1 MKKLLQSLFVLML
14 VASAAF
20 AQDRT
25 ITGTV
30 TAKEDGSALPGVSIQ
45 VKGTKVGT
53 QTGADGKFSIKV
65 AQGQSALT
73 FSFIGF
79 VPKTV
84 TLGNGSNINVSLE
97 SDSKVLSEVVVVG
110 YGTQSKKEIT
120 GSQSTVKAADIAN
133 APILSPEQ
141 ALQGRAPGVQVTQ
154 SSGTPGG
161 GISVRVRGPSSIGA
175 SNQPLYIVDGVPI
188 NTGSY
193 TQLAAGGQLTNSLGD
208 INPSDIESLEVL
220 KDAAATAIY
229 GSRASGGVVLITTKR
244 GANQPTRLSFNS
256 YYGVQEAQKQ
266 LETITGPEY
275 INLMNEGVYKYV
287 WDAFGVNNT
296 AYNYNWLTGASANP
310 ADYPTTNWQ
319 DEIFRTAVVKNY
331 DLSIR
336 GGTDKTK
343 FSVSGSYFDQDGIVI
358 NTGYKRYSGRVN
370 IDTKVSDKFNV
381 GISSSFSNA
390 TSNRVNNDNNIYG
403 VVSGSILLGPHVPVY
418 NANGTWG
425 GDPYSSVDNPV
436 ASAYET
442 TFSAV
447 NNRLFANAF
456 GEYKI
461 TDNLKFKSSFGV
473 DYVQSKDRRFYP
485 TTVNAGRGSKGS
497 GAEGYNQ
504 EMNIVNENILSFNKT
519 FAGKHNLNAV
529 AGVTYQTSQYE
540 SVYASATGFPGNS
553 IRRISA
559 GAVKTDASSSGT
571 SYGLVSY
578 LARANYTFA
587 DKYIIQGSVRV
598 DGSSRFGANNRYA
611 TFPAASIAWRA
622 SEENFLK
629 NSKLISDLKFRASYG
644 LTGNQEIGNFGS
656 LGLFGVG
663 AYIQTG
669 SLAPTQLE
677 NADLTWETAKSYN
690 FGFDLG
696 LFDNRLSFTV
706 DGYRRNTEELLLS
719 QPLVGASGF
728 TGIQKNIGAV
738 KNEGLEL
745 GLNAVIVNSKN
756 FKWDAS
762 FNYTKNSNEVTT
774 LYGGVPFAS
783 GFASWVEQGQTLGA
797 FRGYIVDRLFQSAA
811 DIAASPLQSSLYTKA
826 GDIKFKDLNG
836 DNVINSLDQQIM
848 GQGLPTFFGG
858 LTNNIKYKNFD
869 VSFFFQ
875 FSGGNQIYNN
885 TRAFSEGMNG
895 LFGQTTA
902 VLNRWT
908 PTNTNTNIPRA
919 IYGDTPNNRR
929 TSTRWL
935 EDGDF
940 IRLKNANIGYT
951 FSPSLVK
958 RLKLN
963 SLRMYVAGQNL
974 WTKTKYQGLDPEVS
988 TFSDTNTAP
997 GTDFLTFPQARTYTF
1012 GINVGF

>member
-256 YYGVQEAQKQ
+256 YYGVQEVQKT
-266 LETITGPEY
+266 LPLITGQEY
-275 INLMNEGVYKYV
+275 ITLQNDMMYARGIASGYGYWGV
-287 WDAFGVNNT
+287 
-296 AYNYNWLTGASANP
+296 SANP
-310 ADYPTTNWQ
+310 VDYPSTNWQ
-319 DEIFRTAVVKNY
+319 DEIYRSAVVKNY

-343 FSVSGSYFDQDGIVI
+343 FSVSGSYFDQGGIVI

-370 IDTKVSDKFNV
+370 IDNKISDKFSV

-403 VVSGSILLGPHVPVY
+403 VVSGSILLGPHVPVK
-418 NANGTWG
+418 NPNGTWG
-425 GDPYSSVDNPV
+425 GDPLSSVDNPV

-442 TFSAV
+442 TFTAV

-461 TDNLKFKSSFGV
+461 NDNLKFKSSFGV

-519 FAGKHNLNAV
+519 FAGKHALNAV
-529 AGVTYQTSQYE
+529 AGITYQTSQYE
-540 SVYASATGFPGNS
+540 SLFASATGFPGNT
-553 IRRISA
+553 IRRVSA

-571 SYGLVSY
+571 SFGLVSY
-578 LARANYTFA
+578 LARANYSFA

-611 TFPAASIAWRA
+611 TFPAASVAWRA

-629 NSKLISDLKFRASYG
+629 SSKLISDLKFRASYG
-644 LTGNQEIGNFGS
+644 ETGNQEIGNFGS
-656 LGLFGVG
+656 LGLYGVG

-696 LFDNRLSFTV
+696 FFDNRLSFTV
-706 DGYRRNTEELLLS
+706 DGYRRNTENLLLG
-719 QPLVGASGF
+719 QPLVGSSGF
-728 TGIQKNIGAV
+728 TSVQKNIGSV

-885 TRAFSEGMNG
+885 TRAFSEGMSG

-908 PTNTNTNIPRA
+908 PTNTNTNVPRA
-919 IYGDTPNNRR
+919 IYGDLPNNRR

-951 FSPSLVK
+951 FSPALVK

-963 SLRMYVAGQNL
+963 SLRIYAAGQNL
-974 WTKTKYQGLDPEVS
+974 WTKTKYSGLDPEVS

>member
-256 YYGVQEAQKQ
+256 YYGVQDVQKQ
-266 LETITGPEY
+266 LPVITGPEY
-275 INLMNEGVYKYV
+275 VTLQNDMMYARGIASGYGYWGV
-287 WDAFGVNNT
+287 
-296 AYNYNWLTGASANP
+296 SANP
-310 ADYPTTNWQ
+310 ADYSTTNWQ

-336 GGTDKTK
+336 GGNDKTK

-358 NTGYKRYSGRVN
+358 ATGYKRYSGRVN

-418 NANGTWG
+418 NANGTYG
-425 GDPYSSVDNPV
+425 GDPLSSVDNPV
-436 ASAYET
+436 ASANET

-461 TDNLKFKSSFGV
+461 TDNLKFKTSFGV
-473 DYVQSKDRRFYP
+473 DYVQSRDRRFYP

-611 TFPAASIAWRA
+611 TFPAASVAWRA

-696 LFDNRLSFTV
+696 FFDNRLSFTV

-719 QPLVGASGF
+719 QPLVGSSGF

-745 GLNAVIVNSKN
+745 GLNAVIVNNKN

-783 GFASWVEQGQTLGA
+783 GFASWVEQGQSLGA
-797 FRGYIVDRLFQSAA
+797 FRGYIVDRLFQSSG
-811 DIAASPLQSSLYTKA
+811 DVSGSPTQSSSTRA

-836 DNVINSLDQQIM
+836 DNVINALDQQIM

-858 LTNNIKYKNFD
+858 LTNNMKYKNFD

-885 TRAFSEGMNG
+885 TRAFSEGMNS

-951 FSPSLVK
+951 FSPALVK

>member
-53 QTGADGKFSIKV
+53 QTGADGKFTIKV

-84 TLGNGSNINVSLE
+84 NLGNGSSINVSLE

-110 YGTQSKKEIT
+110 YGTQSKREIT

-133 APILSPEQ
+133 APIQSPEQ

-244 GANQPTRLSFNS
+244 GANQATKLTFNS
-256 YYGVQEAQKQ
+256 YYGVQDVYKT
-266 LETITGPEY
+266 LPIVTGQEY
-275 INLMNEGVYKYV
+275 VTVFNEGYFNRY
-287 WDAFGVNNT
+287 GV
-296 AYNYNWLTGASANP
+296 ANALGSP
-310 ADYPTTNWQ
+310 SLYPSNDWQ
-319 DEIFRTAVVKNY
+319 DAIYRTAAVKNY
-331 DLSIR
+331 DLSVR

-370 IDTKVSDKFNV
+370 IDNKISDKFSV

-390 TSNRVNNDNNIYG
+390 TSTRVNNDNNIYG
-403 VVSGSILLGPHVPVY
+403 VVSGSVLLGSHIPVY
-418 NANGTWG
+418 NADGTYG
-425 GDPYSSVDNPV
+425 TDPNSSVDNPV
-436 ASAYET
+436 ASALET

-461 TDNLKFKSSFGV
+461 TDNLKFKTSFGV
-473 DYVQSKDRRFYP
+473 DYVQSRDRRFYP
-485 TTVNAGRGSKGS
+485 TTVNAGKGSKGS

-519 FAGKHNLNAV
+519 FAGKHALNAV
-529 AGVTYQTSQYE
+529 AGVTYQTSKYE
-540 SVYASATGFPGNS
+540 SLFASATGFPGNS

-587 DKYIIQGSVRV
+587 DKYIVQGSVRV

-611 TFPAASIAWRA
+611 TFPAASVAWRA

-656 LGLFGVG
+656 LGLYGVG

-706 DGYRRNTEELLLS
+706 DGYRRNTEELLLG
-719 QPLVGASGF
+719 QPLVGTSGF
-728 TGIQKNIGAV
+728 TSIQKNIGAV

-745 GLNAVIVNSKN
+745 GLNAVIVNNKN

-762 FNYTKNSNEVTT
+762 FNYTKNKNEVST
-774 LYGGVPFAS
+774 LYGGIPFAS
-783 GFASWVEQGQTLGA
+783 GFASWVEQGQPLGA
-797 FRGYIVDRLFQSAA
+797 FRGYIVDRLFQSTA
-811 DIAASPLQSSLYTKA
+811 DVSASPYQSTLTRA

-836 DNVINSLDQQIM
+836 DNTINSLDQQIM

-895 LFGQTTA
+895 FFGQTTA

-908 PTNTNTNIPRA
+908 PTNTNTTVPRA

-929 TSTRWL
+929 VSTRWL

-951 FSPSLVK
+951 FSSAFVK

-963 SLRMYVAGQNL
+963 SLRIYAAGQNI

>member
-84 TLGNGSNINVSLE
+84 TLGNGSTINVSLE

-110 YGTQSKKEIT
+110 YGTQTKREIT

-256 YYGVQEAQKQ
+256 YYGVQDVYKT
-266 LETITGPEY
+266 LPVVTGQEY
-275 INLMNEGVYKYV
+275 ITLLNEAIATRYGAGLGY
-287 WDAFGVNNT
+287 T
-296 AYNYNWLTGASANP
+296 ALTGLSQNP
-310 ADYPTTNWQ
+310 ADYANTNWQ
-319 DEIFRTAVVKNY
+319 DYIYRTAAVKNY

-358 NTGYKRYSGRVN
+358 ATGYKRYSGRVN
-370 IDTKVSDKFNV
+370 IDNKISDKFNV
-381 GISSSFSNA
+381 GISSSFTNSI
-390 TSNRVNNDNNIYG
+390 SNRVNNDNNIYG

-418 NANGTWG
+418 NANGTYG
-425 GDPYSSVDNPV
+425 GDPLSSVDNPV
-436 ASAYET
+436 ASALET

-473 DYVQSKDRRFYP
+473 DYVQSRDRRFYP
-485 TTVNAGRGSKGS
+485 TTVNAGRGARGS
-497 GAEGYNQ
+497 GAEAYNQ

-519 FAGKHNLNAV
+519 FAGKHALNAV

-540 SVYASATGFPGNS
+540 NIFASATGFPGNT

-559 GAVKTDASSSGT
+559 GAVKTDASSGGT

-578 LARANYTFA
+578 LARANYSFA

-611 TFPAASIAWRA
+611 TFPAASVAWRA

-629 NSKLISDLKFRASYG
+629 NSKIISDLKFRASYG

-656 LGLFGVG
+656 LGLYGVG
-663 AYIQTG
+663 NYIQTG
-669 SLAPTQLE
+669 SLVPSQLE

-696 LFDNRLSFTV
+696 FFDNRLSFTV
-706 DGYRRNTEELLLS
+706 DGYRRNTEELLLG
-719 QPLVGASGF
+719 QPLVGSSGF
-728 TGIQKNIGAV
+728 TSIQKNIGAV

-745 GLNAVIVNSKN
+745 GLNAVIVNNKN

-762 FNYTKNSNEVTT
+762 FNYTRNRNEVSTI
-774 LYGGVPFAS
+774 YNGVPFAS
-783 GFASWVEQGQTLGA
+783 GFASWVEQGQPLGA

-811 DIAASPLQSSLYTKA
+811 DVSASPFQSTATRA

-836 DNVINSLDQQIM
+836 DNTINSLDQQIM

-908 PTNTNTNIPRA
+908 PTNTNTNVPRA

-929 TSTRWL
+929 VSDRWL

-951 FSPSLVK
+951 FSSAFVK

-963 SLRMYVAGQNL
+963 SLRIYAAGQNI

>member
-1 MKKLLQSLFVLML
+1 MKKLLQSLFVLL
-14 VASAAF
+14 FVALSAL

-25 ITGTV
+25 VTGTV

-53 QTGADGKFSIKV
+53 QTGADGKFTIKV
-65 AQGQSALT
+65 PSGQGSLT

-79 VPKTV
+79 VSKTV
-84 TLGNGSNINVSLE
+84 ALGNASTVNVSLE

-110 YGTQSKKEIT
+110 YGTQTKREIT
-120 GSQSTVKAADIAN
+120 GSQTTVKAADIAN

-256 YYGVQEAQKQ
+256 YYGVQDVYKQ
-266 LETITGPEY
+266 LPVITGQEY
-275 INLMNEGVYKYV
+275 ITLLNEAVNTRYGVTSGY
-287 WDAFGVNNT
+287 T
-296 AYNYNWLTGASANP
+296 ALTGLSNNP
-310 ADYPTTNWQ
+310 ADYASTNWQ
-319 DEIFRTAVVKNY
+319 DAIFRTAAVKNY
-331 DLSIR
+331 DLSVR

-358 NTGYKRYSGRVN
+358 GTGYKRYSGRVN
-370 IDTKVSDKFNV
+370 IDNKISDRFNV
-381 GISSSFSNA
+381 GISTSYSNA
-390 TSNRVNNDNNIYG
+390 TNTRVNNDNNIYG

-418 NANGTWG
+418 NANGTYG
-425 GDPYSSVDNPV
+425 GDPVSSVDNPV
-436 ASAYET
+436 ASALET

-456 GEYKI
+456 GEYKL
-461 TDNLKFKSSFGV
+461 TDNLKFKTSFGV
-473 DYVQSKDRRFYP
+473 DYVQSRDRRFYP
-485 TTVNAGRGSKGS
+485 TTVNAGRGAKGS

-504 EMNIVNENILSFNKT
+504 EMNVVNENILSFNKT
-519 FAGKHNLNAV
+519 FAGKHALNAV
-529 AGVTYQTSQYE
+529 AGVTYQTSKYE
-540 SVYASATGFPGNS
+540 SLYASATGFPGND

-559 GAVKTDASSSGT
+559 GAVKTDASSGGT
-571 SYGLVSY
+571 SWGLVSY
-578 LARANYTFA
+578 LARANYSFA
-587 DKYIIQGSVRV
+587 DKYIVQGSVRV
-598 DGSSRFGANNRYA
+598 DGSSRFGAKNRYA
-611 TFPAASIAWRA
+611 TFPAASVAWRV

-629 NSKLISDLKFRASYG
+629 NSKLVSDLKVRASYG
-644 LTGNQEIGNFGS
+644 ETGNQEIGNFSS

-663 AYIQTG
+663 NYIQTG
-669 SLAPTQLE
+669 SLVPTQLE
-677 NADLTWETAKSYN
+677 NADLTWETAKAYN
-690 FGFDLG
+690 LGLDLG
-696 LFDNRLSFTV
+696 VLDNRLTFTV
-706 DGYRRNTEELLLS
+706 DAYRRNTEELLLG
-719 QPLVGASGF
+719 QPLVGTSGF
-728 TGIQKNIGAV
+728 TSIQKNIGSV
-738 KNEGLEL
+738 KNEGIEL
-745 GLNAVIVNSKN
+745 GVNAVLVNSKN

-762 FNYTKNSNEVTT
+762 FNYTKNSNEVST
-774 LYGGVPFAS
+774 LYGGIPYAS
-783 GFASWVEQGQTLGA
+783 GFASWVEQGQPLGA
-797 FRGYIVDRLFQSAA
+797 FRGYRVDRLFQSAA
-811 DIAASPLQSSLYTKA
+811 DVAASPLHSSATRA

-836 DNVINSLDQQIM
+836 DNVINSADQEIM
-848 GQGLPTFFGG
+848 GQGLPTYFGG
-858 LTNNIKYKNFD
+858 LTNNIKFKNFD
-869 VSFFFQ
+869 VSFFIQ
-875 FSGGNQIYNN
+875 FSGGNEIYNN

-895 LFGQTTA
+895 LFGQTTG

-929 TSTRWL
+929 TSDRWL

-940 IRLKNANIGYT
+940 IRLKNASIGYT
-951 FSPSLVK
+951 FNQALVK
-958 RLKLN
+958 RLKLS
-963 SLRMYVAGQNL
+963 SLRVYVAGQNIY
-974 WTKTKYQGLDPEVS
+974 TKTKYSGFDPEVS

>member
-65 AQGQSALT
+65 AQGQTALT

-110 YGTQSKKEIT
+110 YGTQTKREIT

-154 SSGTPGG
+154 ASGTPGG

-244 GANQPTRLSFNS
+244 GANQATKLTFNS
-256 YYGVQEAQKQ
+256 YYGVQDIYKT
-266 LETITGPEY
+266 LPVVTGQEY
-275 INLMNEGVYKYV
+275 ITLLNEAINTRYGVTSGYT
-287 WDAFGVNNT
+287 F
-296 AYNYNWLTGASANP
+296 LTGLSNNP
-310 ADYPTTNWQ
+310 ANYANTNWQ
-319 DEIFRTAVVKNY
+319 DYIYKTAAVKNY

-358 NTGYKRYSGRVN
+358 GSGYKRYSGRVN
-370 IDTKVSDKFNV
+370 IDNKISDKFNV

-418 NANGTWG
+418 NANGTYG
-425 GDPYSSVDNPV
+425 GDPVSSVDNPV
-436 ASAYET
+436 ASALET
-442 TFSAV
+442 TFTAV

-456 GEYKI
+456 GEYKFN
-461 TDNLKFKSSFGV
+461 DNLKFKSSFGV

-519 FAGKHNLNAV
+519 FAGKHALNAV
-529 AGVTYQTSQYE
+529 AGVTYQTSQFE
-540 SVYASATGFPGNS
+540 SIFASATVFPGNS

-559 GAVKTDASSSGT
+559 GAVKTDASSGGT
-571 SYGLVSY
+571 SFGLVSY
-578 LARANYTFA
+578 LARANYSFA

-611 TFPAASIAWRA
+611 TFPAASVAWRA

-629 NSKLISDLKFRASYG
+629 NSKIISDLKFRASYG
-644 LTGNQEIGNFGS
+644 LTGNQEIGNFTS
-656 LGLFGVG
+656 LPLFGVG
-663 AYIQTG
+663 AYIQSG
-669 SLAPTQLE
+669 SLVPTQLG
-677 NADLTWETAKSYN
+677 NPDLTWETAKSYN

-696 LFDNRLSFTV
+696 FFDNRLSFTV
-706 DGYRRNTEELLLS
+706 DGYRRNTVELLLA
-719 QPLVGASGF
+719 QPLVGTSGF
-728 TGIQKNIGAV
+728 TSIQKNIGAV

-745 GLNAVIVNSKN
+745 GLNAVIVNSKD
-756 FKWDAS
+756 FKWDAN
-762 FNYTKNSNEVTT
+762 FNYTKNENQVST
-774 LYGGVPFAS
+774 LYGGIPFAS
-783 GFASWVEQGQTLGA
+783 GFASWVEQGQPLGA
-797 FRGYIVDRLFQSAA
+797 FRGYVVDRLFQSTA
-811 DIAASPLQSSLYTKA
+811 DVAGSPLHSSATRA

-836 DNVINSLDQQIM
+836 DNVITAADQQII

-908 PTNTNTNIPRA
+908 PTNTNTNVPRA

-929 TSTRWL
+929 VSTRFL

-963 SLRMYVAGQNL
+963 SLRIYAAGQNI

-997 GTDFLTFPQARTYTF
+997 GTDFLTFPQARTFTF

>member
-84 TLGNGSNINVSLE
+84 TLGNGSTINVSLE

-110 YGTQSKKEIT
+110 YGTQTKREIT

-256 YYGVQEAQKQ
+256 YYGVQDVYKT
-266 LETITGPEY
+266 LPVVTGQEY
-275 INLMNEGVYKYV
+275 ITLLNEAIATRYGAGLGY
-287 WDAFGVNNT
+287 T
-296 AYNYNWLTGASANP
+296 ALTGLSQNP
-310 ADYPTTNWQ
+310 ADYANTNWQ
-319 DEIFRTAVVKNY
+319 DYIYRTAAVKNY

-358 NTGYKRYSGRVN
+358 ATGYKRYSGRVN
-370 IDTKVSDKFNV
+370 IDNKISDKFNV
-381 GISSSFSNA
+381 GISSSFTNSI
-390 TSNRVNNDNNIYG
+390 SNRVNNDNNIYG

-418 NANGTWG
+418 NANGTYG
-425 GDPYSSVDNPV
+425 GDPLSSVDNPV
-436 ASAYET
+436 ASALET

-473 DYVQSKDRRFYP
+473 DYVQSRDRRFYP
-485 TTVNAGRGSKGS
+485 TTVNAGRGARGS
-497 GAEGYNQ
+497 GAEAYNQ

-519 FAGKHNLNAV
+519 FAGKHALNAV

-540 SVYASATGFPGNS
+540 NIFASATGFPGNT

-559 GAVKTDASSSGT
+559 GAVKTDASSGGT

-578 LARANYTFA
+578 LARANYSFA

-611 TFPAASIAWRA
+611 TFPAASVAWRA

-629 NSKLISDLKFRASYG
+629 NSKIISDLKFRASYG

-656 LGLFGVG
+656 LGLYGVG
-663 AYIQTG
+663 NYIQTG
-669 SLAPTQLE
+669 SLVPSQLE

-690 FGFDLG
+690 LGFDLG
-696 LFDNRLSFTV
+696 FFDNRLSFTV
-706 DGYRRNTEELLLS
+706 DGYRRNTEELLLG
-719 QPLVGASGF
+719 QPLVGSSGF
-728 TGIQKNIGAV
+728 TSIQKNIGAV

-745 GLNAVIVNSKN
+745 GLNAVIVNNKN

-762 FNYTKNSNEVTT
+762 FNYTRNRNEVSTI
-774 LYGGVPFAS
+774 YNGVPFAS
-783 GFASWVEQGQTLGA
+783 GFASWVEQGQPLGA

-811 DIAASPLQSSLYTKA
+811 DVSASPFQSTATRA

-836 DNVINSLDQQIM
+836 DNTINSLDQQIM

-908 PTNTNTNIPRA
+908 PTNTNTNVPRA

-929 TSTRWL
+929 VSDRWL

-951 FSPSLVK
+951 FSSAFVK

-963 SLRMYVAGQNL
+963 SLRIYAAGQNI

>member
-1 MKKLLQSLFVLML
+1 MKKLLQSLFILML

-53 QTGADGKFSIKV
+53 QTSADGKFSIKV

-79 VPKTV
+79 IPKTV

-110 YGTQSKKEIT
+110 YGTQSKREIT

-154 SSGTPGG
+154 ASGTPGG

-193 TQLAAGGQLTNSLGD
+193 TQLGAGGQLTNSLGD

-244 GANQPTRLSFNS
+244 GANQATKLTFNS
-256 YYGVQEAQKQ
+256 YYGVQELYKQ
-266 LETITGPEY
+266 LPVITGQEY
-275 INLMNEGVYKYV
+275 ITLLNE
-287 WDAFGVNNT
+287 AVNT
-296 AYNYNWLTGASANP
+296 RYGATTGYNYLTGLSNNP
-310 ADYPTTNWQ
+310 ANYANTNWQ
-319 DEIFRTAVVKNY
+319 DYIYKTAAVKNY

-358 NTGYKRYSGRVN
+358 GSGYKRYSGRVN
-370 IDTKVSDKFNV
+370 IDNKISDKFNV

-403 VVSGSILLGPHVPVY
+403 VVSGSILLGPHVPAY
-418 NANGTWG
+418 NANGTYG
-425 GDPYSSVDNPV
+425 GDPVSSVDNPV
-436 ASAYET
+436 ASALET
-442 TFSAV
+442 TFTAV

-473 DYVQSKDRRFYP
+473 DYVQSRDRRFYP

-519 FAGKHNLNAV
+519 FAGKHALNAV

-540 SVYASATGFPGNS
+540 SIYAAATVFPGNS

-559 GAVKTDASSSGT
+559 GAVKTDASSGGT

-611 TFPAASIAWRA
+611 TFPAASVAWRA

-629 NSKLISDLKFRASYG
+629 NSKIISDLKFRASYG
-644 LTGNQEIGNFGS
+644 LTGNQEIGNFSS
-656 LGLFGVG
+656 LPLFGVG
-663 AYIQTG
+663 AYIQSG
-669 SLAPTQLE
+669 SLVPTQLG
-677 NADLTWETAKSYN
+677 NPDLTWETAKSYN

-696 LFDNRLSFTV
+696 FFDNRLSFTV
-706 DGYRRNTEELLLS
+706 DGYRRNTVELLLA
-719 QPLVGASGF
+719 QPLVGTSGF
-728 TGIQKNIGAV
+728 TSIQKNIGAV

-745 GLNAVIVNSKN
+745 GLNAVIVNSKD
-756 FKWDAS
+756 FKWDAN
-762 FNYTKNSNEVTT
+762 FNYTKNKNQVST
-774 LYGGVPFAS
+774 LYGGIPFAS
-783 GFASWVEQGQTLGA
+783 GFASWVEQGQPLGA
-797 FRGYIVDRLFQSAA
+797 FRGYVVDRLFQSAA
-811 DIAASPLQSSLYTKA
+811 DVAGSPLHSSATRA

-836 DNVINSLDQQIM
+836 DNVITAADQQII

-963 SLRMYVAGQNL
+963 SLRIYAAGQNI

-997 GTDFLTFPQARTYTF
+997 GTDFLTFPQARTFTF

>member
-370 IDTKVSDKFNV
+370 IDNKISDKFNV

-461 TDNLKFKSSFGV
+461 TDNLKFKTSFGM
-473 DYVQSKDRRFYP
+473 DYVQSRDRRFYP
-485 TTVNAGRGSKGS
+485 TTVNAGKGAKGS

-519 FAGKHNLNAV
+519 FAGKHALNAV
-529 AGVTYQTSQYE
+529 AGITYQTSQYE
-540 SVYASATGFPGNS
+540 SLFASATGFPGNT
-553 IRRISA
+553 IRRVSA

-571 SYGLVSY
+571 SFGLVSY
-578 LARANYTFA
+578 LARANYSFA

-611 TFPAASIAWRA
+611 TFPAASVAWRA

-644 LTGNQEIGNFGS
+644 ETGNQEIGNFGS
-656 LGLFGVG
+656 LGLYGVG

-696 LFDNRLSFTV
+696 FFDNRLSFTV
-706 DGYRRNTEELLLS
+706 DGYRRNTENLLLG
-719 QPLVGASGF
+719 QPLVGSSGF
-728 TGIQKNIGAV
+728 TSVQKNIGSV

-783 GFASWVEQGQTLGA
+783 GFASWVEQGQPLGA
-797 FRGYIVDRLFQSAA
+797 FRGYIVDRLFQSSG
-811 DIAASPLQSSLYTKA
+811 DVSSSPTQSSSTRA

-836 DNVINSLDQQIM
+836 DNVINALDQQIM

-858 LTNNIKYKNFD
+858 LTNNMKYKNFD

-895 LFGQTTA
+895 LFGQTDA

>member
-53 QTGADGKFSIKV
+53 QTSADGKFSIKV

-110 YGTQSKKEIT
+110 YGTQTKREIT

-244 GANQPTRLSFNS
+244 GANQPTKLSFNS
-256 YYGVQEAQKQ
+256 YYGVQDVYKT
-266 LETITGPEY
+266 LPVVTGQEY
-275 INLMNEGVYKYV
+275 ITLLNEAVNTRYGVTSGYTY
-287 WDAFGVNNT
+287 
-296 AYNYNWLTGASANP
+296 LTGLSNNP
-310 ADYPTTNWQ
+310 ANYANTNWQ
-319 DEIFRTAVVKNY
+319 DYIYKTAAVKNY

-370 IDTKVSDKFNV
+370 IDNKISDKFNI

-418 NANGTWG
+418 NANGTYG
-425 GDPYSSVDNPV
+425 GDPVSSVDNPV
-436 ASAYET
+436 ASALET
-442 TFSAV
+442 TFSAI

-473 DYVQSKDRRFYP
+473 DYVQSRDRRFYP
-485 TTVNAGRGSKGS
+485 TTVNAGVAAKGS

-519 FAGKHNLNAV
+519 FAGKHALNAV

-540 SVYASATGFPGNS
+540 SLYASATGFPGNS

-587 DKYIIQGSVRV
+587 DKYIVQGSVRV

-611 TFPAASIAWRA
+611 TFPAVSIGWRA

-656 LGLFGVG
+656 LGLYGVG

-669 SLAPTQLE
+669 SLVPTQLE

-706 DGYRRNTEELLLS
+706 DGYRRNTVELLLS
-719 QPLVGASGF
+719 QPLVGSSGF

-745 GLNAVIVNSKN
+745 GLNAVIVNNKN

-762 FNYTKNSNEVTT
+762 FNYTKNKNEVSTI
-774 LYGGVPFAS
+774 YNGVPFAS
-783 GFASWVEQGQTLGA
+783 GFASWVEQGQPLGA
-797 FRGYIVDRLFQSAA
+797 FRGYVVDRLFQSAA
-811 DIAASPLQSSLYTKA
+811 DVSASPTQSTATRA

-836 DNVINSLDQQIM
+836 DNVINSADQQII

-885 TRAFSEGMNG
+885 TRAFSEGMNS

-908 PTNTNTNIPRA
+908 PTNTNTTVPRA
-919 IYGDTPNNRR
+919 IYGDSPNNRR
-929 TSTRWL
+929 ASTRWL

-958 RLKLN
+958 RLKLS
-963 SLRMYVAGQNL
+963 SLRMYVAGQNI

>member
-53 QTGADGKFSIKV
+53 QTSADGKFSIKV

-110 YGTQSKKEIT
+110 YGTQTKREIT

-244 GANQPTRLSFNS
+244 GANQPTKLSFNS
-256 YYGVQEAQKQ
+256 YYGVQDVYKT
-266 LETITGPEY
+266 LPLVTGQEY
-275 INLMNEGVYKYV
+275 VTLFNEGYFTR
-287 WDAFGVNNT
+287 FGV
-296 AYNYNWLTGASANP
+296 ANALGSP
-310 ADYPTTNWQ
+310 SLYPSNDWQ
-319 DEIFRTAVVKNY
+319 DAIYRTAAVKNY

-343 FSVSGSYFDQDGIVI
+343 FSISGSYFDQDGIVI

-370 IDTKVSDKFNV
+370 IDNKISDKFNI

-390 TSNRVNNDNNIYG
+390 TSTRVNNDNNIYG
-403 VVSGSILLGPHVPVY
+403 VVSGSVLLGTHIPVY
-418 NANGTWG
+418 NPDGTYG
-425 GDPYSSVDNPV
+425 TDPNSSVDNPV
-436 ASAYET
+436 ASAMET

-461 TDNLKFKSSFGV
+461 NDNLKFKSSFGV
-473 DYVQSKDRRFYP
+473 DYVQSRDRRFYP
-485 TTVNAGRGSKGS
+485 TTVNAGRGSRGS

-519 FAGKHNLNAV
+519 FAGKHILNAV

-540 SVYASATGFPGNS
+540 SLFASATGFPGNT

-559 GAVKTDASSSGT
+559 GAVKTDASSGGT

-587 DKYIIQGSVRV
+587 DKYIVQGSVRV

-611 TFPAASIAWRA
+611 TFPAVSLAWRA

-656 LGLFGVG
+656 LGLYGVG
-663 AYIQTG
+663 NYIQTG
-669 SLAPTQLE
+669 SLVPTQLE

-706 DGYRRNTEELLLS
+706 DGYRRNTEELLLG
-719 QPLVGASGF
+719 QPLVGTSGF
-728 TGIQKNIGAV
+728 TSIQKNIGAV

-745 GLNAVIVNSKN
+745 GLNAVIVNNKN

-762 FNYTKNSNEVTT
+762 FNYTKNKNEVST
-774 LYGGVPFAS
+774 LYGGIPFAS
-783 GFASWVEQGQTLGA
+783 GFASWVEQGQPLGA

-811 DIAASPLQSSLYTKA
+811 DVSASPTQSTSTRA

-836 DNVINSLDQQIM
+836 DNVINALDQQIM

-895 LFGQTTA
+895 FFGQTTA

-908 PTNTNTNIPRA
+908 PTNTNTNVPRA
-919 IYGDTPNNRR
+919 IFGDTPNNRR
-929 TSTRWL
+929 VSTRWL

-951 FSPSLVK
+951 FSPAFVK

-963 SLRMYVAGQNL
+963 SLRIYAAGQNI

>member
-53 QTGADGKFSIKV
+53 QTSADGKFSIKV

-110 YGTQSKKEIT
+110 YGTQTKREIT

-244 GANQPTRLSFNS
+244 GANQATKLTFNS
-256 YYGVQEAQKQ
+256 YYGVQDVYKT
-266 LETITGPEY
+266 LPVVTGQEY
-275 INLMNEGVYKYV
+275 ITLLNEAIATRYG
-287 WDAFGVNNT
+287 AGT
-296 AYNYNWLTGASANP
+296 NYNWAFGLSANP
-310 ADYPTTNWQ
+310 ADYPSTNWQ
-319 DEIFRTAVVKNY
+319 DAIYRTAAVKNY

-343 FSVSGSYFDQDGIVI
+343 FSISGSYFDQDGIVI

-370 IDTKVSDKFNV
+370 IDNKISDKFNV

-390 TSNRVNNDNNIYG
+390 TSTRVNNDNNIYG

-418 NANGTWG
+418 NANGTYG
-425 GDPYSSVDNPV
+425 GDPLSSVDNPV
-436 ASAYET
+436 ASALET

-473 DYVQSKDRRFYP
+473 DYVQSRDRRFYP
-485 TTVNAGRGSKGS
+485 TTVNAGRGAKGS

-519 FAGKHNLNAV
+519 FAGKHVLNAV

-540 SVYASATGFPGNS
+540 SLFASATGFPGNT

-559 GAVKTDASSSGT
+559 GAVKTDASSGGT

-578 LARANYTFA
+578 LARANYSFA

-611 TFPAASIAWRA
+611 TFPAASVAWRA

-656 LGLFGVG
+656 LGLYGVG
-663 AYIQTG
+663 NYIQTG
-669 SLAPTQLE
+669 SLVPTQLE

-706 DGYRRNTEELLLS
+706 DGYRRNTEELLLG
-719 QPLVGASGF
+719 QPLVGTSGF
-728 TGIQKNIGAV
+728 TSIQKNIGAV

-745 GLNAVIVNSKN
+745 GLNAVIVNNKN

-762 FNYTKNSNEVTT
+762 FNYTKNSNEVST
-774 LYGGVPFAS
+774 LYGGIPFAS
-783 GFASWVEQGQTLGA
+783 GFASWVEQGQPLGA
-797 FRGYIVDRLFQSAA
+797 FRGYVVDRLFQSAA
-811 DIAASPLQSSLYTKA
+811 DVSASPLQSTATRA

-836 DNVINSLDQQIM
+836 DNVINSLDQQII

-895 LFGQTTA
+895 LFGQTDA

-908 PTNTNTNIPRA
+908 PTNTNTTVPRA

-963 SLRMYVAGQNL
+963 SLRIYAAGQNI

-997 GTDFLTFPQARTYTF
+997 GTDFLTFPQARTFTF

>member
-53 QTGADGKFSIKV
+53 QTGADGKFTIKV

-79 VPKTV
+79 VQKTV

-110 YGTQSKKEIT
+110 YGTQSKREIT

-133 APILSPEQ
+133 APIQSPEQ

-229 GSRASGGVVLITTKR
+229 GSRASAGVVLITTKR
-244 GANQPTRLSFNS
+244 GANQATRLSFNS
-256 YYGVQEAQKQ
+256 YYGVQEAQRQ
-266 LETITGPEY
+266 LPTITGQEY
-275 INLMNEGVYKYV
+275 ITLLNE
-287 WDAFGVNNT
+287 AVNT
-296 AYNYNWLTGASANP
+296 RYGSTTGYTYLTGLSNNP
-310 ADYPTTNWQ
+310 ANYANTNWQ
-319 DEIFRTAVVKNY
+319 DEIFTTAAVKNY
-331 DLSIR
+331 DLSVR

-370 IDTKVSDKFNV
+370 IDNKISDKFNI

-403 VVSGSILLGPHVPVY
+403 VVSGSVLLGPHVPVK
-418 NANGTWG
+418 NPNGTWG
-425 GDPYSSVDNPV
+425 GDPVSSVDNPV

-442 TFSAV
+442 TFTAV

-461 TDNLKFKSSFGV
+461 TDNLKFKTSFGV

-504 EMNIVNENILSFNKT
+504 EMNVVNENLFSFAKT
-519 FAGKHNLNAV
+519 FGGKHSLNAV

-540 SVYASATGFPGNS
+540 SIYAAATVFPGND

-559 GAVKTDASSSGT
+559 GAVKTDASSGGT
-571 SYGLVSY
+571 SWGLVSY

-587 DKYIIQGSVRV
+587 DKYIVQGSVRV
-598 DGSSRFGANNRYA
+598 DGSSRFGAKNRYA
-611 TFPAASIAWRA
+611 TFPAASVAWRA

-644 LTGNQEIGNFGS
+644 ETGNQEIGNFTS
-656 LGLFGVG
+656 LPLFGVG
-663 AYIQTG
+663 AYIQSG
-669 SLAPTQLE
+669 SLVPTQLG
-677 NADLTWETAKSYN
+677 NPDLTWETAKAYN
-690 FGFDLG
+690 AGFDLG
-696 LFDNRLSFTV
+696 LFDNRLTFTV
-706 DGYRRNTEELLLS
+706 DGYRRNTVELLLG

-728 TGIQKNIGAV
+728 TSIQKNIGAV

-762 FNYTKNSNEVTT
+762 FNYTKNKNQVST
-774 LYGGVPFAS
+774 LYGGIPYAS
-783 GFASWVEQGQTLGA
+783 GFASWVEQGQPLGA

-811 DIAASPLQSSLYTKA
+811 DVAASPLQSSATRA

-848 GQGLPTFFGG
+848 GQGLPTYFGG

-895 LFGQTTA
+895 LFGQTDA

-963 SLRMYVAGQNL
+963 SLRIYAAGQNL

>member
-53 QTGADGKFSIKV
+53 QTGADGKFTIKV

-79 VPKTV
+79 VQKTV

-110 YGTQSKKEIT
+110 YGTQSKREIT

-133 APILSPEQ
+133 APIQSPEQ

-229 GSRASGGVVLITTKR
+229 GSRASAGVVLITTKR

-256 YYGVQEAQKQ
+256 YYGVQEAQRQ
-266 LETITGPEY
+266 LPTITGQEY
-275 INLMNEGVYKYV
+275 ITLLNEAVYNRYS
-287 WDAFGVNNT
+287 ATYG
-296 AYNYNWLTGASANP
+296 AASNYTLLTGLSANP
-310 ADYPTTNWQ
+310 ADYANTNWQ

-331 DLSIR
+331 DLSVR

-370 IDTKVSDKFNV
+370 IDNKISDKFNV
-381 GISSSFSNA
+381 GISSSFSTA

-403 VVSGSILLGPHVPVY
+403 VVSGSILLGPHVPVK
-418 NANGTWG
+418 NPNGTWG
-425 GDPYSSVDNPV
+425 GDPVSSVDNPV

-442 TFSAV
+442 TFTAV

-461 TDNLKFKSSFGV
+461 TDNLKFKTSFGV

-504 EMNIVNENILSFNKT
+504 EMNIVNENLFSFAKT
-519 FAGKHNLNAV
+519 FGGKHSLNAV
-529 AGVTYQTSQYE
+529 AGVTYQTSKYE
-540 SVYASATGFPGNS
+540 SIYAAATVFPGND

-559 GAVKTDASSSGT
+559 GAVKTDASSGGT
-571 SYGLVSY
+571 SWGLVSY

-587 DKYIIQGSVRV
+587 DKYIVQGSVRV
-598 DGSSRFGANNRYA
+598 DGSSRFGAKNRYA
-611 TFPAASIAWRA
+611 TFPAASVAWRA

-644 LTGNQEIGNFGS
+644 ETGNQEIGNFSS
-656 LGLFGVG
+656 LPLFGVG
-663 AYIQTG
+663 AYIQSG
-669 SLAPTQLE
+669 SLVPTQLG
-677 NADLTWETAKSYN
+677 NPDLTWETAKAYN
-690 FGFDLG
+690 AGFDLG
-696 LFDNRLSFTV
+696 LFDNRLTFTV
-706 DGYRRNTEELLLS
+706 DGYRRNTEELLLG

-728 TGIQKNIGAV
+728 TSIQKNIGAV
-738 KNEGLEL
+738 KNEGIEL
-745 GLNAVIVNSKN
+745 GVNAVIVNSKN

-762 FNYTKNSNEVTT
+762 FNYTKNSNEVST
-774 LYGGVPFAS
+774 LYGGIPYAS
-783 GFASWVEQGQTLGA
+783 GFASWVEQGQPLGA

-811 DIAASPLQSSLYTKA
+811 DVAASPLQSSATKA

-836 DNVINSLDQQIM
+836 DNVINADDQQVM
-848 GQGLPTFFGG
+848 GQGLPTYFGG
-858 LTNNIKYKNFD
+858 LTNNIKFKNFD

-895 LFGQTTA
+895 LFGQTAA

-951 FSPSLVK
+951 FSPALAK

-963 SLRMYVAGQNL
+963 SLRIYAAGQNL

-997 GTDFLTFPQARTYTF
+997 GTDFLTFPQARTFTF

>member
-53 QTGADGKFSIKV
+53 QTGADGKFTIKV

-84 TLGNGSNINVSLE
+84 NLGNGSNINVSLE

-110 YGTQSKKEIT
+110 YGTQSKREIT

-133 APILSPEQ
+133 APIQSPEQ

-256 YYGVQEAQKQ
+256 YYGVQEAQRQ
-266 LETITGPEY
+266 LPTITGQEY
-275 INLMNEGVYKYV
+275 ITLLNEAVANRYCAGLGY
-287 WDAFGVNNT
+287 T
-296 AYNYNWLTGASANP
+296 ALTGLSQNP
-310 ADYPTTNWQ
+310 ADYVNTNWQ

-331 DLSIR
+331 DLSVR

-370 IDTKVSDKFNV
+370 IDNKISDKFNV
-381 GISSSFSNA
+381 GISSSFSTA

-403 VVSGSILLGPHVPVY
+403 VVSGSILLGPHVPVK
-418 NANGTWG
+418 NPNGTWG
-425 GDPYSSVDNPV
+425 GDPVSSVDNPV

-442 TFSAV
+442 TFTAI

-461 TDNLKFKSSFGV
+461 TDNLKFKTSFGV

-504 EMNIVNENILSFNKT
+504 EMNIVNENLFSFAKT
-519 FAGKHNLNAV
+519 FGGKHSLNAV
-529 AGVTYQTSQYE
+529 AGVTYQTSKYE
-540 SVYASATGFPGNS
+540 SIYAAATVFPGND

-559 GAVKTDASSSGT
+559 GAVKTDASSGGT
-571 SYGLVSY
+571 SWGLVSY

-587 DKYIIQGSVRV
+587 DKYIVQGSVRV

-611 TFPAASIAWRA
+611 TFPAASVAWRA

-629 NSKLISDLKFRASYG
+629 NSKIISDLKFRASYG
-644 LTGNQEIGNFGS
+644 ETGNQEIGNFSS
-656 LGLFGVG
+656 LPLFGVG
-663 AYIQTG
+663 AYIQSG
-669 SLAPTQLE
+669 SLVPTQLG
-677 NADLTWETAKSYN
+677 NPDLTWETAKAYN
-690 FGFDLG
+690 AGFDLG
-696 LFDNRLSFTV
+696 LFDNRLTFTV
-706 DGYRRNTEELLLS
+706 DGYRRNTEELLLG

-728 TGIQKNIGAV
+728 TSIQKNIGAV
-738 KNEGLEL
+738 KNEGIEL
-745 GLNAVIVNSKN
+745 GVNAVIVNSKN

-762 FNYTKNSNEVTT
+762 FNYTKNSNEVST
-774 LYGGVPFAS
+774 LYGGIPYAS
-783 GFASWVEQGQTLGA
+783 GFASWVEQGQPLGA

-811 DIAASPLQSSLYTKA
+811 DVAASPLHSSATKA
-826 GDIKFKDLNG
+826 GDVKFKDLNG
-836 DNVINSLDQQIM
+836 DNVINSLDQEIM
-848 GQGLPTFFGG
+848 GQGLPTYFGG

-895 LFGQTTA
+895 LFGQTAA

-951 FSPSLVK
+951 FSPALAK

-963 SLRMYVAGQNL
+963 SLRIYAAGQNL

-997 GTDFLTFPQARTYTF
+997 GTDFLTFPQARTFTF

>member
-53 QTGADGKFSIKV
+53 QTSADGKFSIKV

-110 YGTQSKKEIT
+110 YGTQTKREIT

-244 GANQPTRLSFNS
+244 GANQPTKLSFNS
-256 YYGVQEAQKQ
+256 YYGVQDVYKT
-266 LETITGPEY
+266 LPLVTGQEY
-275 INLMNEGVYKYV
+275 VTLFNEGYFTRY
-287 WDAFGVNNT
+287 GV
-296 AYNYNWLTGASANP
+296 ANALGSP
-310 ADYPTTNWQ
+310 SLYPSNDWQ
-319 DEIFRTAVVKNY
+319 DAIYRTAAVKNY

-343 FSVSGSYFDQDGIVI
+343 FSISGSYFDQDGIVI

-370 IDTKVSDKFNV
+370 IDNKISDKFNI

-390 TSNRVNNDNNIYG
+390 TSTRVNNDNNIYG
-403 VVSGSILLGPHVPVY
+403 VVSGSVLLGTHIPVY
-418 NANGTWG
+418 NPDGTYG
-425 GDPYSSVDNPV
+425 TDPNSSVDNPV
-436 ASAYET
+436 ASAMET

-461 TDNLKFKSSFGV
+461 NDNLKFKSSFGV
-473 DYVQSKDRRFYP
+473 DYVQSRDRRFYP
-485 TTVNAGRGSKGS
+485 TTVNAGRGSRGS

-519 FAGKHNLNAV
+519 FAGKHILNAV

-540 SVYASATGFPGNS
+540 SLFASATGFPGNT

-559 GAVKTDASSSGT
+559 GAVKTDASSGGT

-587 DKYIIQGSVRV
+587 DKYIVQGSVRV

-611 TFPAASIAWRA
+611 TFPAVSVAWRA
-622 SEENFLK
+622 SEENYLK

-656 LGLFGVG
+656 LGLYGVG
-663 AYIQTG
+663 NYIQTG
-669 SLAPTQLE
+669 SLVPTQLE

-696 LFDNRLSFTV
+696 LFDNRLTFTV
-706 DGYRRNTEELLLS
+706 DGYRRNTEELLLG
-719 QPLVGASGF
+719 QPLVGTSGF
-728 TGIQKNIGAV
+728 TSIQKNIGAV

-745 GLNAVIVNSKN
+745 GLNAVIVNNKN

-762 FNYTKNSNEVTT
+762 FNYTKNKNEVST
-774 LYGGVPFAS
+774 LYGGIPFAS
-783 GFASWVEQGQTLGA
+783 GFASWVEQGQPLGA

-811 DIAASPLQSSLYTKA
+811 DVSASPTQSTLTRA

-836 DNVINSLDQQIM
+836 DNVINALDQQIM

-895 LFGQTTA
+895 FFGQTTA

-908 PTNTNTNIPRA
+908 PTNTNTNVPRA
-919 IYGDTPNNRR
+919 IFGDTPNNRR
-929 TSTRWL
+929 VSTRWL

-951 FSPSLVK
+951 FSPAFVK

-963 SLRMYVAGQNL
+963 SLRIYAAGQNI

>member
-84 TLGNGSNINVSLE
+84 TLGNGSTINVSLE

-110 YGTQSKKEIT
+110 YGTQTKREIT

-256 YYGVQEAQKQ
+256 YYGVQDVYKT
-266 LETITGPEY
+266 LPVVTGQEY
-275 INLMNEGVYKYV
+275 ITLLNE
-287 WDAFGVNNT
+287 AIATRFGAGT
-296 AYNYNWLTGASANP
+296 NYNWAFGLSANP
-310 ADYPTTNWQ
+310 ADYANTNWQ
-319 DEIFRTAVVKNY
+319 DAIYRSAVVKNY
-331 DLSIR
+331 DLSVR

-358 NTGYKRYSGRVN
+358 GTGYKRYSGRVN
-370 IDTKVSDKFNV
+370 IDNKISDKFNV
-381 GISSSFSNA
+381 GISSSFSNSI
-390 TSNRVNNDNNIYG
+390 SNRVNNDNNIYG

-418 NANGTWG
+418 NANGTYG
-425 GDPYSSVDNPV
+425 GDPLSSVDNPV
-436 ASAYET
+436 ASALET

-473 DYVQSKDRRFYP
+473 DYVQSRDRRFYP
-485 TTVNAGRGSKGS
+485 TTVNAGRGSRGS
-497 GAEGYNQ
+497 GAEAYNQ

-519 FAGKHNLNAV
+519 FAGKHVLNAV

-540 SVYASATGFPGNS
+540 NIFASATGFPGNT

-559 GAVKTDASSSGT
+559 GAVKTDASSGGT

-578 LARANYTFA
+578 LARANYSFA

-611 TFPAASIAWRA
+611 TFPAASVAWRA

-629 NSKLISDLKFRASYG
+629 NSKIISDLKFRASYG

-656 LGLFGVG
+656 LGLYGVG
-663 AYIQTG
+663 NYIQTG
-669 SLAPTQLE
+669 SLVPSQLE

-696 LFDNRLSFTV
+696 FFDNRLSFTV
-706 DGYRRNTEELLLS
+706 DGYRRNTEELLLG
-719 QPLVGASGF
+719 QPLVGSSGF
-728 TGIQKNIGAV
+728 TSIQKNIGAV

-745 GLNAVIVNSKN
+745 GLNAVIVNNKN

-762 FNYTKNSNEVTT
+762 FNYTRNRNEVSTI
-774 LYGGVPFAS
+774 YNGVPFAS
-783 GFASWVEQGQTLGA
+783 GFASWVEQGQPLGA

-811 DIAASPLQSSLYTKA
+811 DVSASPLQSTSTRA

-908 PTNTNTNIPRA
+908 PTNTNTNVPRA

-929 TSTRWL
+929 VSTRFL

-951 FSPSLVK
+951 FSSAFVK

-963 SLRMYVAGQNL
+963 SLRIYAAGQNI

>member
-84 TLGNGSNINVSLE
+84 TLGNGSNINVSLD

-110 YGTQSKKEIT
+110 YGTQSKREIT
-120 GSQSTVKAADIAN
+120 GSQSTVKASDIAN
-133 APILSPEQ
+133 APIQSPEQ

-244 GANQPTRLSFNS
+244 GANQPTRLTFNS

-266 LETITGPEY
+266 LPVITGQEY
-275 INLMNEGVYKYV
+275 ITLLNEAVANRYGAGLGY
-287 WDAFGVNNT
+287 T
-296 AYNYNWLTGASANP
+296 ALTGLSQNP
-310 ADYPTTNWQ
+310 ADYPSTNWQ
-319 DEIFRTAVVKNY
+319 DQIFQTAVVKNY

-370 IDTKVSDKFNV
+370 IDNKISDKFSV

-403 VVSGSILLGPHVPVY
+403 VVSGSVLLGPHVPVK
-418 NANGTWG
+418 NPDGTWG
-425 GDPYSSVDNPV
+425 GDPLSSVDNPV

-442 TFSAV
+442 TFTAV

-519 FAGKHNLNAV
+519 FGGKHALNAV
-529 AGVTYQTSQYE
+529 AGITYQTSQYE
-540 SVYASATGFPGNS
+540 SIFASATVFPGND
-553 IRRISA
+553 ILRISA
-559 GAVKTDASSSGT
+559 GAVKTDASSGGT

-587 DKYIIQGSVRV
+587 NKYIVQGSVRV

-611 TFPAASIAWRA
+611 TFPAASIAWIA
-622 SEENFLK
+622 SEENFLN

-644 LTGNQEIGNFGS
+644 LTGNQEIGNFSS
-656 LGLFGVG
+656 LPLFGVG
-663 AYIQTG
+663 AYIQSG
-669 SLAPTQLE
+669 SLVPTQLG
-677 NADLTWETAKSYN
+677 NPDLTWETAKSYN

-696 LFDNRLSFTV
+696 FFDNRLSFTV
-706 DGYRRNTEELLLS
+706 DGYRRNTVELLLA

-728 TGIQKNIGAV
+728 TSIQKNIGAV

-756 FKWDAS
+756 FKWDAN
-762 FNYTKNSNEVTT
+762 FNYTKNKNEVST
-774 LYGGVPFAS
+774 LYGGIPFGA
-783 GFASWVEQGQTLGA
+783 GFASWVEQGQPLGA

-811 DIAASPLQSSLYTKA
+811 DVSASPLQSSSTKA

-836 DNVINSLDQQIM
+836 DNQITSADQQIM

-869 VSFFFQ
+869 VSIFFQ

-885 TRAFSEGMNG
+885 TRAFSEGMNS
-895 LFGQTTA
+895 LFGQTDA

-908 PTNTNTNIPRA
+908 PTNTNTTVPRA

-951 FSPSLVK
+951 FSPALAK

>member
-25 ITGTV
+25 ITGKV

-79 VPKTV
+79 VPKTI

-331 DLSIR
+331 DLSVR
-336 GGTDKTK
+336 GGNDKTK

-461 TDNLKFKSSFGV
+461 TDNLKFKTSFGM
-473 DYVQSKDRRFYP
+473 DYVQSRDRRFYP
-485 TTVNAGRGSKGS
+485 TTVNAGKGAKGS

-519 FAGKHNLNAV
+519 FAGKHALNAV
-529 AGVTYQTSQYE
+529 AGITYQTSQYE
-540 SVYASATGFPGNS
+540 SLFASATGFPGNT
-553 IRRISA
+553 IRRVSA

-571 SYGLVSY
+571 SFGLVSY
-578 LARANYTFA
+578 LARANYSFA

-611 TFPAASIAWRA
+611 TFPAASVAWRA

-644 LTGNQEIGNFGS
+644 ETGNQEIGNFGS
-656 LGLFGVG
+656 LGLYGVG

-696 LFDNRLSFTV
+696 FFDNRLSFTV
-706 DGYRRNTEELLLS
+706 DGYRRNTENLLLG
-719 QPLVGASGF
+719 QPLVGSSGF
-728 TGIQKNIGAV
+728 TSVQKNIGSV

-745 GLNAVIVNSKN
+745 GLNAVIVTGKN

-762 FNYTKNSNEVTT
+762 FNYTKNKNEVST

-783 GFASWVEQGQTLGA
+783 GFASWVEQGQSLGA
-797 FRGYIVDRLFQSAA
+797 FRGYIVDRLFQSSG
-811 DIAASPLQSSLYTKA
+811 DVSSSPTHTSSTRA

-836 DNVINSLDQQIM
+836 DNVINALDQQIM

-869 VSFFFQ
+869 VSIFFQ

>member
-256 YYGVQEAQKQ
+256 YYGVQEAQR
-266 LETITGPEY
+266 LLPVITGQEY
-275 INLMNEGVYKYV
+275 ITLLNEAVANRYGAGLGY
-287 WDAFGVNNT
+287 T
-296 AYNYNWLTGASANP
+296 ALTGLSQNP
-310 ADYPTTNWQ
+310 ADYANTNWQ
-319 DEIFRTAVVKNY
+319 KEIFETAVVKNY

-370 IDTKVSDKFNV
+370 IDNKISDKFNV

-403 VVSGSILLGPHVPVY
+403 VVSGSVLLGPHVPVK
-418 NANGTWG
+418 NPNGTWG
-425 GDPYSSVDNPV
+425 GDPLSSVDNPV

-442 TFSAV
+442 TFTAV

-456 GEYKI
+456 GEYKFN
-461 TDNLKFKSSFGV
+461 DNLKFKSSFGV

-519 FAGKHNLNAV
+519 FAGKHALNAV

-540 SVYASATGFPGNS
+540 SIYAAATVFPGND

-559 GAVKTDASSSGT
+559 GAVKTDASSGGT

-587 DKYIIQGSVRV
+587 DKYIFQGSVRV

-611 TFPAASIAWRA
+611 TFPAASVAWRA

-644 LTGNQEIGNFGS
+644 LTGNQEIGNFAS
-656 LGLFGVG
+656 LPLFGVG
-663 AYIQTG
+663 AYIQSG
-669 SLAPTQLE
+669 SLVPTQLG
-677 NADLTWETAKSYN
+677 NPDLTWETAKSYN

-762 FNYTKNSNEVTT
+762 FNYTKNKNEVST
-774 LYGGVPFAS
+774 LFGGIPFAS
-783 GFASWVEQGQTLGA
+783 GFASWVEQGQPLGA

-811 DIAASPLQSSLYTKA
+811 DVAGSPLHSSSTRA

-836 DNVINSLDQQIM
+836 DNVINALDQQIM

-858 LTNNIKYKNFD
+858 LTNNMKYKNFD

-885 TRAFSEGMNG
+885 TRAFSEGMNS
-895 LFGQTTA
+895 LFGQTDA

-908 PTNTNTNIPRA
+908 PTNTNTMVPRA

>member
-53 QTGADGKFSIKV
+53 QTSADGKFSIKV

-79 VPKTV
+79 VQKTV

-110 YGTQSKKEIT
+110 YGTQSKREIT
-120 GSQSTVKAADIAN
+120 GSQSTVKASDIAN
-133 APILSPEQ
+133 APIQSPEQ

-229 GSRASGGVVLITTKR
+229 GSRASAGVVLITTKR

-256 YYGVQEAQKQ
+256 YYGVQEAQRH
-266 LETITGPEY
+266 LPVITGQEY
-275 INLMNEGVYKYV
+275 ITLLNEEIATRYG
-287 WDAFGVNNT
+287 AGT
-296 AYNYNWLTGASANP
+296 NYNWAFGLSANP
-310 ADYPTTNWQ
+310 ADYANTNWQ
-319 DEIFRTAVVKNY
+319 NEIFRTAVVKNY

-370 IDTKVSDKFNV
+370 IDNKISDKFNV
-381 GISSSFSNA
+381 GISSSFSTA

-403 VVSGSILLGPHVPVY
+403 VVSGSVLLGPHVPVY
-418 NANGTWG
+418 NPNGTWG
-425 GDPYSSVDNPV
+425 GDPLSSVDNPV

-442 TFSAV
+442 TFTAI

-461 TDNLKFKSSFGV
+461 TDNLKFKTSFGV

-485 TTVNAGRGSKGS
+485 TTVNAGKGSKGS

-504 EMNIVNENILSFNKT
+504 EMNVVNENLFSFAKT
-519 FAGKHNLNAV
+519 FGGKHSLNAV
-529 AGVTYQTSQYE
+529 AGVTYQTSKYE
-540 SVYASATGFPGNS
+540 SIYASATVFPGND

-559 GAVKTDASSSGT
+559 GAVKTDASSGGT
-571 SYGLVSY
+571 SWGLVSY
-578 LARANYTFA
+578 LARANYSFA
-587 DKYIIQGSVRV
+587 DKYIVQGSIRV
-598 DGSSRFGANNRYA
+598 DGSSRFGAKNRYA
-611 TFPAASIAWRA
+611 TFPAASVAWRA

-644 LTGNQEIGNFGS
+644 ETGNQEIGNFSS
-656 LGLFGVG
+656 LPLFGVG
-663 AYIQTG
+663 AYIQSG
-669 SLAPTQLE
+669 SLVPTQLG
-677 NADLTWETAKSYN
+677 NPDLTWETAKAYN
-690 FGFDLG
+690 AGFDLG
-696 LFDNRLSFTV
+696 LFDNRLTFTV
-706 DGYRRNTEELLLS
+706 DGYRRNTVELLLA

-728 TGIQKNIGAV
+728 TSIQKNIGAV

-762 FNYTKNSNEVTT
+762 FNYTKNKNMVST
-774 LYGGVPFAS
+774 LYGGIPYAS
-783 GFASWVEQGQTLGA
+783 GFASWVEQGQPLGA

-811 DIAASPLQSSLYTKA
+811 DVAASPVQSSSTKA

-836 DNVINSLDQQIM
+836 DNVITAADQQIM

-895 LFGQTTA
+895 LFGQTDA

-951 FSPSLVK
+951 FSPALAK
-958 RLKLN
+958 RMKLN
-963 SLRMYVAGQNL
+963 SLRIYAAGQNL

-997 GTDFLTFPQARTYTF
+997 GTDFLTFPQARTFTF

>member
-25 ITGTV
+25 ITGKV

-331 DLSIR
+331 DLSVR
-336 GGTDKTK
+336 GGNDKTK

-461 TDNLKFKSSFGV
+461 TDNLKFKTSFGM
-473 DYVQSKDRRFYP
+473 DYVQSRDRRFYP

-611 TFPAASIAWRA
+611 TFPAASVAWRA

-719 QPLVGASGF
+719 QPLVGSSGF

-745 GLNAVIVNSKN
+745 GLNAVIVTGKN

-783 GFASWVEQGQTLGA
+783 GFASWVEQGQSLGA
-797 FRGYIVDRLFQSAA
+797 FRGYIVDRLFQSSG
-811 DIAASPLQSSLYTKA
+811 DVSGSPTQSSSTRA

-836 DNVINSLDQQIM
+836 DNVINALDQQIM

-858 LTNNIKYKNFD
+858 LTNNMKYKNFD

-895 LFGQTTA
+895 LFGQTDA

>member
-1 MKKLLQSLFVLML
+1 M
-14 VASAAF
+14 
-20 AQDRT
+20 
-25 ITGTV
+25 
-30 TAKEDGSALPGVSIQ
+30 
-45 VKGTKVGT
+45 
-53 QTGADGKFSIKV
+53 
-65 AQGQSALT
+65 
-73 FSFIGF
+73 
-79 VPKTV
+79 
-84 TLGNGSNINVSLE
+84 
-97 SDSKVLSEVVVVG
+97 
-110 YGTQSKKEIT
+110 
-120 GSQSTVKAADIAN
+120 
-133 APILSPEQ
+133 
-141 ALQGRAPGVQVTQ
+141 
-154 SSGTPGG
+154 
-161 GISVRVRGPSSIGA
+161 
-175 SNQPLYIVDGVPI
+175 
-188 NTGSY
+188 
-193 TQLAAGGQLTNSLGD
+193 
-208 INPSDIESLEVL
+208 
-220 KDAAATAIY
+220 
-229 GSRASGGVVLITTKR
+229 
-244 GANQPTRLSFNS
+244 
-256 YYGVQEAQKQ
+256 
-266 LETITGPEY
+266 
-275 INLMNEGVYKYV
+275 
-287 WDAFGVNNT
+287 
-296 AYNYNWLTGASANP
+296 
-310 ADYPTTNWQ
+310 
-319 DEIFRTAVVKNY
+319 
-331 DLSIR
+331 
-336 GGTDKTK
+336 
-343 FSVSGSYFDQDGIVI
+343 
-358 NTGYKRYSGRVN
+358 
-370 IDTKVSDKFNV
+370 
-381 GISSSFSNA
+381 
-390 TSNRVNNDNNIYG
+390 
-403 VVSGSILLGPHVPVY
+403 
-418 NANGTWG
+418 
-425 GDPYSSVDNPV
+425 

-442 TFSAV
+442 TFTAV

-461 TDNLKFKSSFGV
+461 TDNLKFKTSFGV

-504 EMNIVNENILSFNKT
+504 EMNVVNENLFSFAKT
-519 FAGKHNLNAV
+519 FGGKHSLNAV

-540 SVYASATGFPGNS
+540 SIYAAATVFPGND

-559 GAVKTDASSSGT
+559 GAVKTDASSGGT
-571 SYGLVSY
+571 SWGLVSY

-587 DKYIIQGSVRV
+587 DKYIVQGSVRV
-598 DGSSRFGANNRYA
+598 DGSSRFGAKNRYA
-611 TFPAASIAWRA
+611 TFPAASVAWRA

-644 LTGNQEIGNFGS
+644 ETGNQEIGNFTS
-656 LGLFGVG
+656 LPLFGVG
-663 AYIQTG
+663 AYIQSG
-669 SLAPTQLE
+669 SLVPTQLG
-677 NADLTWETAKSYN
+677 NPDLTWETAKAYN
-690 FGFDLG
+690 AGFDLG
-696 LFDNRLSFTV
+696 LFDNRLTFTV
-706 DGYRRNTEELLLS
+706 DGYRRNTVELLLG

-728 TGIQKNIGAV
+728 TSIQKNIGAV

-762 FNYTKNSNEVTT
+762 FNYTKNKNQVST
-774 LYGGVPFAS
+774 LYGGIPYAS
-783 GFASWVEQGQTLGA
+783 GFASWVEQGQPLGA
-797 FRGYIVDRLFQSAA
+797 FRGYIVDRLFQSTA
-811 DIAASPLQSSLYTKA
+811 DVAASPLQSSATRA

-848 GQGLPTFFGG
+848 GQGLPTYFGG

-895 LFGQTTA
+895 LFGQTDA

-963 SLRMYVAGQNL
+963 SLRIYVAGQNL

>member
-331 DLSIR
+331 DLSVR
-336 GGTDKTK
+336 GGNDKTK

-461 TDNLKFKSSFGV
+461 TDNLKFKTSFGV
-473 DYVQSKDRRFYP
+473 DYVQSRDRRFYP

-611 TFPAASIAWRA
+611 TFPAASVAWRA

-644 LTGNQEIGNFGS
+644 ETGNQEIGNFGS
-656 LGLFGVG
+656 LGLYGVG

-696 LFDNRLSFTV
+696 FFDNRLSFTV

-745 GLNAVIVNSKN
+745 GLNAVIVNNKN

-762 FNYTKNSNEVTT
+762 FNYTKNKNEVST
-774 LYGGVPFAS
+774 LYGGIPFAS
-783 GFASWVEQGQTLGA
+783 GFASWVEQGQPLGA
-797 FRGYIVDRLFQSAA
+797 FRGYIVDRLFQSSGDVAG
-811 DIAASPLQSSLYTKA
+811 SPLQSSLTRA

-836 DNVINSLDQQIM
+836 DNVINALDQQIM

-858 LTNNIKYKNFD
+858 LTNNMKYKNFD

-895 LFGQTTA
+895 LFGQTDA

>member
-53 QTGADGKFSIKV
+53 QTGADGKFTIKV

-84 TLGNGSNINVSLE
+84 NLGNGSSINVSLE

-110 YGTQSKKEIT
+110 YGTQSKREIT

-133 APILSPEQ
+133 APIQSPEQ

-229 GSRASGGVVLITTKR
+229 GSRASAGVVLITTKR

-256 YYGVQEAQKQ
+256 YYGVQEAQRQ
-266 LETITGPEY
+266 LPTITGQEY
-275 INLMNEGVYKYV
+275 ITLLNEAVYNRYS
-287 WDAFGVNNT
+287 ATYG
-296 AYNYNWLTGASANP
+296 AASNYTLLTGLSANP
-310 ADYPTTNWQ
+310 ADYANTNWQ

-331 DLSIR
+331 DLSVR

-370 IDTKVSDKFNV
+370 IDNKISDKFNV
-381 GISSSFSNA
+381 GISSSFSTA

-403 VVSGSILLGPHVPVY
+403 VVSGSILLGPHVPVK
-418 NANGTWG
+418 NPNGTWG
-425 GDPYSSVDNPV
+425 GDPVSSVDNPV

-442 TFSAV
+442 TFTAV

-461 TDNLKFKSSFGV
+461 TDNLKFKTSFGV

-504 EMNIVNENILSFNKT
+504 EMNIVNENLFSFAKT
-519 FAGKHNLNAV
+519 FGGKHSLNAV
-529 AGVTYQTSQYE
+529 AGVTYQTSKYE
-540 SVYASATGFPGNS
+540 SIYAAATVFPGND

-559 GAVKTDASSSGT
+559 GAVKTDASSGGT
-571 SYGLVSY
+571 SWGLVSY

-587 DKYIIQGSVRV
+587 DKYIVQGSVRV
-598 DGSSRFGANNRYA
+598 DGSSRFGAKNRYA
-611 TFPAASIAWRA
+611 TFPAASVAWRA

-644 LTGNQEIGNFGS
+644 ETGNQEIGNFSS
-656 LGLFGVG
+656 LPLFGVG
-663 AYIQTG
+663 AYIQSG
-669 SLAPTQLE
+669 SLVPTQLG
-677 NADLTWETAKSYN
+677 NPDLTWETAKAYN
-690 FGFDLG
+690 AGFDLG
-696 LFDNRLSFTV
+696 LFDNRLTFTV
-706 DGYRRNTEELLLS
+706 DGYRRNTEELLLG

-728 TGIQKNIGAV
+728 TSIQKNIGAV
-738 KNEGLEL
+738 KNEGIEL
-745 GLNAVIVNSKN
+745 GVNAVIVNSKN

-762 FNYTKNSNEVTT
+762 FNYTKNSNEVST
-774 LYGGVPFAS
+774 LYGGIPYAS
-783 GFASWVEQGQTLGA
+783 GFASWVEQGQPLGA

-811 DIAASPLQSSLYTKA
+811 DVTASPLQSSATKA

-836 DNVINSLDQQIM
+836 DNVINADDQQVM
-848 GQGLPTFFGG
+848 GQGLPTYFGG

-895 LFGQTTA
+895 LFGQTAA

-963 SLRMYVAGQNL
+963 SLRIYAAGQNL

-997 GTDFLTFPQARTYTF
+997 GTDFLTFPQARTFTF